1 MAKVTISEKYFLELV
16 NKKSKEIENLR
27 QSELRAWNLF
37 HESND
42 EKKEFWQELQTL
54 RAVQKEYDEL
64 KSKPTLF
71 SNVSVEEI
79 IGNYLEEKFEGSVV
93 IDGKHQPILGFQ
105 NVTSIDSESRRYSF
119 RMALVVLPGYWQD
132 AFTEKRFPEAKKPTG
147 EENPGGD
154 VIWTKDNND
163 STQLHVS
170 SIPTQDT
177 DGADDIPS
185 TVGGRPATDILP
197 HENYDW

>member
-37 HESND
+37 HKSND

-54 RAVQKEYDEL
+54 GAVQKEYEEL

-71 SNVSVEEI
+71 SNASVEEV
-79 IGNYLEEKFEGSVV
+79 IGNYLKGKFAGSVV
-93 IDGKHQPILGFQ
+93 IDGQRHPILNFQ
-105 NVTSIDSESRRYSF
+105 NVSSVDSEDGRDSF
-119 RMALVVLPGYWQD
+119 RMALVVFPGDWPDYYNRVQD
-132 AFTEKRFPEAKKPTG
+132 LVAKEPTG
-147 EENPGGD
+147 EEDPGGD
-154 VIWTKDNND
+154 VIWAKDNNNN
-163 STQLHVS
+163 TQIHVL

-177 DGADDIPS
+177 DGADDPDDLK
-185 TVGGRPATDILP
+185 GLFHPAQ
-197 HENYDW
+197 

>member
-16 NKKSKEIENLR
+16 NKKSKEIESLR
-27 QSELRAWNLF
+27 ASEERAWNFL

-79 IGNYLEEKFEGSVV
+79 ISNYLEEKFDGSVK
-93 IDGKHQPILGFQ
+93 IDGIRHPILKFQ
-105 NVTSIDSESRRYSF
+105 NVSSVNSEGGRDSF
-119 RMALVVLPGYWQD
+119 RMALVVFPGDWPDNYNALTAD
-132 AFTEKRFPEAKKPTG
+132 TEPNNAPKFTEDEYKAGHFVN
-147 EENPGGD
+147 EEVYFGK
-154 VIWTKDNND
+154 T
-163 STQLHVS
+163 
-170 SIPTQDT
+170 PTQDT

-185 TVGGRPATDILP
+185 TVGGRPATDIQP
-197 HENYDW
+197 YENHDW

>member
-16 NKKSKEIENLR
+16 NKKSKEIESLR
-27 QSELRAWNLF
+27 ASEERAWNFL

-54 RAVQKEYDEL
+54 RAVQKEYEEL

-79 IGNYLEEKFEGSVV
+79 ISNYLEEKFEGSVV

-105 NVTSIDSESRRYSF
+105 NVTSIDSEGRRYSF

-132 AFTEKRFPEAKKPTG
+132 AFTEKRSPVAKEPTG

-163 STQLHVS
+163 RTQLHVS
-170 SIPTQDT
+170 STPTQDT

-185 TVGGRPATDILP
+185 TVGGRPATDIQP
-197 HENYDW
+197 YENHDW